1 MVPSFGF
8 KLPLTIWYSLCI
20 SSEVPLDF
28 TKGGVQGKRRR
39 LESAVTH
46 HPFHSQP
53 PELIRPNLEY
63 CENLNQ
69 LSFEICQDPELLFGR
84 KINKS
89 GPILNFQPGSK
100 MRQIILQ
107 FLHDMEFPLPA
118 GIDISKG
125 LPPPV
130 NDNVKI
136 CGKYLHYG
144 VVLHSYLPKRTPN
157 IFLGITNAYFKA
169 LRDLYGEIYYVSPL
183 RFQSLDDPTGLQA
196 MDASNTT
203 SIVWIFTG
211 LNWELAK
218 QLQCFGCSKVLTKIH
233 TSNPKNKLL
242 NELIATDSF
251 SVFRPGGEFL
261 DWFDTLVVSKGSI
274 LSFVVPSLVKQEIRG
289 WFLCAVFAS
298 NFHDIHGFT
307 VSYKFKNKT
316 KGINWQYQQK
326 NSRVIPCQEHMW
338 LQFVPLHRMPHLLE
352 AGDEVEYSIR
362 ISGGFEVKKFGVNVI
377 YENDKKDCHSYFEA
391 MVKNASLPYKDD
403 FLDEDVSTNQP
414 MAGDKKINPFDL
426 QKSRFDDK
434 QKGIATSLDASKH
447 GCLSARETTQQQWD
461 EELAAH
467 LQDKEEFKVHL
478 SLQNPFECMIV
489 ASGWAAEVFYHVDS
503 FSFFCPGVEFLDWFD
518 ALVVSKGSIL
528 SFVVP
533 SLVKQE
539 IRGWFLCA
547 VFASSF
553 HDIHEFT
560 VSYKFKN
567 KTKGIDWQYQ
577 QKNSRVIPCQEH
589 MWLQFV
595 PLHRMPHPLEAG
607 DEVEYSIRISGGFEV
622 KKFGV
627 NIIYENDKKDC
638 HSYFEAM
645 VKNASL
651 LYKDDFLDED
661 VSTNQLMAGDKKINP
676 FDLQKS
682 RFDDKKKKIAT
693 FLDASK
699 RGCLSTR
706 ETTQQQW
713 DEELAAHLQY
723 KEDVSIAQHYELAA
737 MILEDPTVVLED
749 HNALV
754 EAEDGLSEGDRK
766 RSWSDFQENQSGTTV
781 FEGGAAF
788 ELNMYSSGIPRMNFV
803 SRTMRLRS
811 LEAERMSWEVER
823 QILHHQ
829 NAALERENFRLRMQL
844 ANARQFAPQLHMG
857 LPRPHLAFER
867 ASSSAS
873 ASIQTTIAATTPV
886 ASARTNTPGLDYPN
900 FLARPVLGFQS
911 VNNPSGS
918 SPPNG
923 GSHLPQ

>member
-1 MVPSFGF
+1 M
-8 KLPLTIWYSLCI
+8 
-20 SSEVPLDF
+20 
-28 TKGGVQGKRRR
+28 
-39 LESAVTH
+39 
-46 HPFHSQP
+46 
-53 PELIRPNLEY
+53 
-63 CENLNQ
+63 
-69 LSFEICQDPELLFGR
+69 
-84 KINKS
+84 
-89 GPILNFQPGSK
+89 
-100 MRQIILQ
+100 
-107 FLHDMEFPLPA
+107 
-118 GIDISKG
+118 
-125 LPPPV
+125 
-130 NDNVKI
+130 
-136 CGKYLHYG
+136 
-144 VVLHSYLPKRTPN
+144 
-157 IFLGITNAYFKA
+157 
-169 LRDLYGEIYYVSPL
+169 
-183 RFQSLDDPTGLQA
+183 
-196 MDASNTT
+196 
-203 SIVWIFTG
+203 
-211 LNWELAK
+211 
-218 QLQCFGCSKVLTKIH
+218 
-233 TSNPKNKLL
+233 
-242 NELIATDSF
+242 
-251 SVFRPGGEFL
+251 
-261 DWFDTLVVSKGSI
+261 
-274 LSFVVPSLVKQEIRG
+274 
-289 WFLCAVFAS
+289 
-298 NFHDIHGFT
+298 
-307 VSYKFKNKT
+307 
-316 KGINWQYQQK
+316 
-326 NSRVIPCQEHMW
+326 
-338 LQFVPLHRMPHLLE
+338 
-352 AGDEVEYSIR
+352 
-362 ISGGFEVKKFGVNVI
+362 
-377 YENDKKDCHSYFEA
+377 
-391 MVKNASLPYKDD
+391 
-403 FLDEDVSTNQP
+403 
-414 MAGDKKINPFDL
+414 

-489 ASGWAAEVFYHVDS
+489 ASGWAAEVFYHGILSMREKDGRYQKDFKIYPHRLKVTFNFLNQLTILSLRRCRRFQSLDELSTDLQAMDASNTMSIAWIFTALNWELSKFLQFTSNPKTRLFNEFIAVDS

-754 EAEDGLSEGDRK
+754 EAE
-766 RSWSDFQENQSGTTV
+766 V
-781 FEGGAAF
+781 
-788 ELNMYSSGIPRMNFV
+788 MV
-803 SRTMRLRS
+803 
-811 LEAERMSWEVER
+811 VET
-823 QILHHQ
+823 
-829 NAALERENFRLRMQL
+829 
-844 ANARQFAPQLHMG
+844 PP
-857 LPRPHLAFER
+857 LP
-867 ASSSAS
+867 S
-873 ASIQTTIAATTPV
+873 
-886 ASARTNTPGLDYPN
+886 
-900 FLARPVLGFQS
+900 
-911 VNNPSGS
+911 
-918 SPPNG
+918 
-923 GSHLPQ
+923 